1 MAEEV
6 QEAAAEAATETK
18 EYAPE
23 IQSIIDTISNLTVLQ
38 LSELVKALEV
48 TFGVTAAAPM
58 MMGAMPAAAAAVEEE
73 APTSFD
79 VILKDH
85 GSQKIG
91 VIKEVRAL
99 TGLGLKEAKDLVDN
113 CPKAVKEAVDAD
125 EAKKIK
131 ETLEAAGATVEVKP
145 VG

>member
-1 MAEEV
+1 MSD
-6 QEAAAEAATETK
+6 ETK
-18 EYAPE
+18 EALVLSPE
-23 IQSIIDTISNLTVLQ
+23 VQSIIDSVKTLTVLQ
-38 LSELVKALEV
+38 LSELVKGLEE

-58 MMGAMPAAAAAVEEE
+58 MMGAMPMMAGGAEAAKEE

-85 GSQKIG
+85 GAQKIN

-99 TGLGLKEAKDLVDN
+99 TALGLKEAKDLVDG
-113 CPKAVKEAVDAD
+113 CPKPVKQGVNDE

-131 ETLEAAGATVEVKP
+131 ETLEAAGATVEIKP
-145 VG
+145 VA